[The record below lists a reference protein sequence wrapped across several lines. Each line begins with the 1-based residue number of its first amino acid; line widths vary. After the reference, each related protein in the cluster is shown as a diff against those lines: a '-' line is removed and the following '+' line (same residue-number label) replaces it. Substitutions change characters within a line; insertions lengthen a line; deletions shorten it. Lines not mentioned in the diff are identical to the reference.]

1 MAEHSDEF
9 EQKYV
14 MLVGT
19 IIGAVVFLLGT
30 IGLVL
35 TLG

>member
-9 EQKYV
+9 DHKNV